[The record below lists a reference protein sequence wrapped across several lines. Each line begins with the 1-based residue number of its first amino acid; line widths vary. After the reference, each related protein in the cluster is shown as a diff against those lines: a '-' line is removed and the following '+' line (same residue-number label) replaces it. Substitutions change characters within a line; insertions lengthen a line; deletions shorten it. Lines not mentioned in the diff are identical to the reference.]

1 MKMKISCGRLL
12 PMIGGALVLAGLP
25 TDSSRA
31 QDAVIEEIVVTGIR
45 AAVRNSIE
53 AKRANAN
60 IVDAIS
66 AEDVG
71 KLPDRNIAEA
81 LQRVPGVAI
90 SRERGEGDFVSIRG
104 LGPDFVRGTVN
115 ARTLTSGTESFNS
128 TLNGG
133 AASTTGRATNFDVL
147 PSEIIDTLEVSK
159 TASAEQVEGGIGGVV
174 NIKTSRPLDLG
185 ATVSATVRGR
195 YGDFSEQ
202 TDPSFAGLASWS
214 NDRDWG
220 ALLSVSYS
228 QRSIRE
234 DLGNSFGF
242 ANGSV
247 FGGAFNTTIDT
258 DGDGLGDTDPNTTF
272 APFSANPEIFLEER
286 QRLTVNSALQWT
298 PGEHTEIVFD
308 AMWSAREVSSTQYGA
323 IYSLLPNS
331 QTGVRFCNAAPN
343 ADGSY
348 TCPRAR
354 IERNTLVAFPVT
366 TNIETFTDVRDGEDS
381 SVNLGLNIEHEIG
394 DWALVAD
401 LSYGRA
407 NGDIAYGRSVLSLA
421 NGVNPP
427 ATPTGNPTTMV
438 RTVAGLAST
447 AGGSVNFAPDVADS
461 AFTDPGRYVIQQ
473 NELRSRENEDDE
485 IALQLDAAWERRV
498 SVLSAVKFGLRW
510 ASREKQFV
518 EFTGNNSGRL
528 NPVIA
533 TSIANATARAP
544 GNYLNGGTPGL
555 TPSELLFPNHA
566 AVLGARG
573 RGIALEKNTLGSFS
587 AKEDTLA
594 AYVQVDFEGDV
605 AGFGLSGNAGV
616 RAVRTASDVVG
627 QAQQLVLQ
635 QQGTINVPVLTGAVR
650 DFPFE
655 NSYTNILP
663 SLNLRMDIDADVV
676 GRLAWGRSLTRP
688 EFEQLAPSL
697 NIINPTNRI
706 AAFGNPNLQPYLADN
721 LDLGIEWYF
730 SEASI
735 FSVAAFYKQIDD
747 YIVASTNTDV
757 VIADVRFNSVSQP
770 DNQGEASITGIEVG
784 YTHNLDFLPAPF
796 DGLGFIVNLTQV
808 DAELKLNNGADV
820 PFPGVSDLS
829 VNAAL
834 FYDRGPVQARLAY
847 SWRDEF
853 LFAPADVFVNSQLLV
868 DDYGQLDFSL
878 AYAVSERFSAV
889 FEIVNLSDQQ
899 ERQFAD
905 SGLSSAGQTRPL
917 SLGQVG
923 RRFVLGVSARF

>member
-1 MKMKISCGRLL
+1 MNIRHCRLL
-12 PMIGGALVLAGLP
+12 PAIGAASLLGGLP
-25 TDSSRA
+25 AGA
-31 QDAVIEEIVVTGIR
+31 QEAVIEEVVVTGIR
-45 AAVRNSIE
+45 ASVRDSIE

-104 LGPDFVRGTVN
+104 LGPDFVRGAVN

-159 TASAEQVEGGIGGVV
+159 TVSAEQVEGGIGGVV

-185 ATVSATVRGR
+185 RAVSATVRGR
-195 YGDFSEQ
+195 HADFSEE

-214 NDRDWG
+214 NDRDLG

-228 QRSIRE
+228 ERSIRE

-242 ANGSV
+242 ANGTV
-247 FGGAFNTTIDT
+247 FDGAFNTTIDT
-258 DGDGLGDTDPNTTF
+258 DGDGRGDTDPDTIF

-286 QRLTVNSALQWT
+286 ERLTVNTALQWA
-298 PGEHTEIVFD
+298 PGEHTELVFD
-308 AMWSAREVSSTQYGA
+308 AMWSARDVNSTQYGA

-331 QTGVRFCNAAPN
+331 QAGVRFCNVAPN

-354 IERNTLVAFPVT
+354 IANDTLVAFPVT
-366 TNIETFTDVRDGEDS
+366 SNIETFTDVRDGEDK
-381 SVNLGLNIEHEIG
+381 SVNLGLNIEHAIG
-394 DWALVAD
+394 DWALGAD
-401 LSYGRA
+401 LSYGKA
-407 NGDIAYGRSVLSLA
+407 NGDIAFGRSVLSLA

-427 ATPTGNPTTMV
+427 AAPADNPTTIV

-447 AGGSVNFAPDVADS
+447 AGGSVNFTPDAADP
-461 AFTDPGRYVIQQ
+461 AFTNPGNYVIQQ
-473 NELRSRENEDDE
+473 NELRFRENEDEE
-485 IALQLDAAWERRV
+485 IALQLDAAYERRGG
-498 SVLSAVKFGLRW
+498 VLKAVKFGLRW
-510 ASREKQFV
+510 ASREKQFA

-528 NPVIA
+528 NPVLA
-533 TSIANATARAP
+533 TSLANATRRAP
-544 GNYLNGGTPGL
+544 GNYLNGGAPGL
-555 TPSELLFPNHA
+555 TPSELLFPNHS
-566 AVLGARG
+566 AVLAARG
-573 RGIALEKNTLGSFS
+573 RGIALEKNTLGSFG
-587 AKEDTLA
+587 AEEDTLA
-594 AYVQVDFEGDV
+594 AYVQADFEGDV
-605 AGFGLSGNAGV
+605 AGFRLSGNAGV
-616 RAVRTASDVVG
+616 RAVRTESDVVG
-627 QAQQLVLQ
+627 QAQQLVLER
-635 QQGTINVPVLTGAVR
+635 QGAINVPVLTGPVR

-663 SLNLRMDIDADVV
+663 SLNLRMDIGADLV
-676 GRLAWGRSLTRP
+676 GRFAYGRSLTRP

-697 NIINPTNRI
+697 NVINPTNRI
-706 AAFGNPNLQPYLADN
+706 AAFGNPNLKPYLADN
-721 LDLGIEWYF
+721 LDLGVEWYF

-735 FSVAAFYKQIDD
+735 FSVAAFYKKIND

-757 VIADVRFNSVSQP
+757 VIADIRFNSVSQP
-770 DNQGEASITGIEVG
+770 DNQGEAGITGIEVG
-784 YTHNLDFLPAPF
+784 YTHNLDFLPGPF
-796 DGLGFIVNLTQV
+796 GGLGFIVNLTQV
-808 DAELKLNNGADV
+808 DAELKLNNGTEVA
-820 PFPGVSDLS
+820 FPGVSDLS
-829 VNAAL
+829 VNTAL
-834 FYDRGPVQARLAY
+834 FYDSGPVQARLAY

-853 LFAPADVFVNSQLLV
+853 LFAPSDVFVNSELLF

-878 AYAVSERFSAV
+878 AYALTERFSAV
-889 FEIVNLSDQQ
+889 FEVINLSDEQ

-905 SGLSSAGQTRPL
+905 SRLSRAGQTRPL